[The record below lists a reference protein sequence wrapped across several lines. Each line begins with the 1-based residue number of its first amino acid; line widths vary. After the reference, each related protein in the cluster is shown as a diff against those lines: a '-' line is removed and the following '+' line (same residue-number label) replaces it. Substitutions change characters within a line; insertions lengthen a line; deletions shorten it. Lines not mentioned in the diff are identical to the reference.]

1 MTKCRLSS
9 CIQSIDYMDSPNKY
23 AIGKKIIGSLVEKKR
38 VDAVDVKK
46 ALDDT
51 AMIDEL
57 SFSAKKLQ

>member
-1 MTKCRLSS
+1 MERRLVS

-23 AIGKKIIGSLVEKKR
+23 VIGKKIISSLVDKQRIAAAE
-38 VDAVDVKK
+38 VKK
-46 ALDDT
+46 ALDDV